1 MLLTAFSA
9 LQPQIC
15 FWYISLP
22 LVSSFS
28 FFFSS
33 RRRHTRF
40 KCDWSSDVS
49 SSDLV
54 CRLLLEIGK
63 TQVLTPVTLESRM
76 PSFDLERQTTHHHSN
91 NTIIASRYFKQT

>member
-54 CRLLLEIGK
+54 CRLLLEKEKDDFGARVLAGK
-63 TQVLTPVTLESRM
+63 RQPRLEC
-76 PSFDLERQTTHHHSN
+76 EIARQ
-91 NTIIASRYFKQT
+91 NTRRHWIQLAFSI